1 MKALIIGGS
10 AGSIDTLK
18 KILPGLPPTKNFAVV
33 ITLHVLPRGQSLLPS
48 IFKDKC
54 PWPLKEAESTE
65 PVQNGVVYFAP
76 SDYHLSIEA
85 DCTFS
90 LSTEEPVMYSR
101 PSIDVFFLSAAA
113 VYKSELAA
121 IVLSGANEDG
131 AKGVKEILR
140 RGGRVVAQAPE
151 TSEFPEMPSAAL
163 AVSPDVTR
171 LNSSEL
177 VEFLNGRKM
186 MSLVKN
192 LRSQYPKGFVNRT
205 PATPP
210 PTDAYKVKCLLVDDL
225 EENLVA
231 LRALLEGEN
240 VELFSARSGVD
251 ALELMLQHDFGLALV
266 DVQMPSMD
274 GFELAELMRGSER
287 TRSTPIIFL
296 TAGAWNRER
305 IFKGYESGAV
315 DFMFKPIEPR
325 ILRSKVRVFVELNR
339 QKMAIAKGEERYAL
353 STSAAQIGTWELNV
367 QSGELVCS
375 DIKLRLFGLEKKRGS
390 ISRTDI
396 FDRIHPEDR
405 SAFEASLSS
414 TIDTG
419 VPFSTTFR
427 VILPGGHIHWLD
439 TKAKASFDE
448 RGKVVSVF
456 GVDMDVTAQKQA
468 SDDLLRAKQEADAAN
483 VLKSEFLANMS
494 HEIRTPMTAILGF
507 AELLMSEKLSEQ
519 ARLDFAS
526 RIRSNGDHLLHLI
539 DDILDLSKFEAGRVP
554 TEKIDFAVAETITD
568 ALRSVRPLAERKGLE
583 LRFETEGQ
591 VPKLINSDPH
601 RLRQIVL
608 NLVGNAIKFTQ
619 TGYVRIVARYNDSTL
634 TVDVEDTGIGLS
646 AEQSARLFRAFQ
658 QADSSVTRK
667 FGGTGLGLALSKRI
681 AEALGGSLSL
691 SGSVPNQG
699 SVFTMRI
706 KAPAQL
712 SAGYLEASEIM
723 SGRTTTPAHAV
734 SVPEAP
740 TKVLDGVRI
749 LLVEDSVDNEKL
761 MRLYLEAVGAV
772 ITSAS
777 NGQEAIDKATAGEYE
792 IVLMD
797 VQMPG
802 IDGLEATRRL
812 RASGY
817 STPVIALTAHALPEE
832 IEKSMAAG
840 CDQHVTK
847 PISRND
853 LIEAIKAA
861 LARADQT
868 IRGHEN
874 RPHPSSDALNQLEI
888 AALLELPSSHGT
900 TSRKVKNVR

>member
-1 MKALIIGGS
+1 
-10 AGSIDTLK
+10 
-18 KILPGLPPTKNFAVV
+18 
-33 ITLHVLPRGQSLLPS
+33 
-48 IFKDKC
+48 
-54 PWPLKEAESTE
+54 
-65 PVQNGVVYFAP
+65 
-76 SDYHLSIEA
+76 
-85 DCTFS
+85 
-90 LSTEEPVMYSR
+90 
-101 PSIDVFFLSAAA
+101 
-113 VYKSELAA
+113 
-121 IVLSGANEDG
+121 
-131 AKGVKEILR
+131 
-140 RGGRVVAQAPE
+140 
-151 TSEFPEMPSAAL
+151 
-163 AVSPDVTR
+163 
-171 LNSSEL
+171 
-177 VEFLNGRKM
+177 
-186 MSLVKN
+186 
-192 LRSQYPKGFVNRT
+192 VNRNLANGQT
-205 PATPP
+205 
-210 PTDAYKVKCLLVDDL
+210 TDAFKVKCLLVDDL

-231 LRALLEGEN
+231 LRALLADEN
-240 VELFSARSGVD
+240 VELYSARSGVD

-367 QSGELVCS
+367 DSGELVCS
-375 DIKLRLFGLEKKRGS
+375 DIKLRLFGLEQKRSS

-405 SAFEASLSS
+405 AAFETELSKTLAS
-414 TIDTG
+414 G
-419 VPFSTTFR
+419 VPFAHTFR

-448 RGKVVSVF
+448 RGKVASVF
-456 GVDMDVTAQKQA
+456 GIDMDVTAQKQA
-468 SDDLLRAKQEADAAN
+468 SEELLRAKQEAEAAN

-507 AELLMSEKLSEQ
+507 AELLLSEKLSEQ

-554 TEKIDFAVAETITD
+554 TEKIEFSLPETVAD

-583 LRFETEGQ
+583 LKFETEGS
-591 VPKLINSDPH
+591 VPKIINSDPH

-608 NLVGNAIKFTQ
+608 NLVGNAIKFTHH
-619 TGYVRIVARYNDSTL
+619 GYVRVLLRYNDGVL

-646 AEQSARLFRAFQ
+646 ADQSARLFRAFQ

-681 AEALGGSLSL
+681 AEALGGSLAL
-691 SGSVPNQG
+691 SGSVPGQG
-699 SVFTMRI
+699 SVFTLRI
-706 KAPAQL
+706 KAPANQ
-712 SAGYLEASEIM
+712 SAGFIE
-723 SGRTTTPAHAV
+723 TTETAVAKPVAPAHAV
-734 SVPEAP
+734 AAP
-740 TKVLDGVRI
+740 PAEKVLAGINI
-749 LLVEDSVDNEKL
+749 LLVEDSADNEAL
-761 MRLYLEAVGAV
+761 MRIYLEAVGASV
-772 ITSAS
+772 TSAH
-777 NGQEAIDKATAGEYE
+777 NGQEAMKTALASHYDV
-792 IVLMD
+792 VLMD

-802 IDGLEATRRL
+802 MDGLEATRRL
-812 RASGY
+812 RAQGY
-817 STPVIALTAHALPEE
+817 TTPIIALTAHALPEE

-847 PISRND
+847 PISRGD
-853 LIEAIKAA
+853 LIEAIKQA
-861 LARADQT
+861 LSSLDETVRSGHAES
-868 IRGHEN
+868 IRQ
-874 RPHPSSDALNQLEI
+874 QL
-888 AALLELPSSHGT
+888 H
-900 TSRKVKNVR
+900 